1 MEYLVT
7 YGWALLALVFVI
19 ALLIGTG
26 VFSLNNFST
35 AECTFQPDLPCS
47 SFIIYR
53 ETSQLNGQPQTVLE
67 FNISNSLGFPIN
79 ITNMTYSVTGW
90 GGPGVIV
97 VDGSPATPISLSS
110 GSYAAF
116 SFNFT
121 GPSQPSVRDFKTIYA
136 QLTYYNCK
144 NPANCTGPYV
154 TSGRISSSVEQG
166 Q

>member
-53 ETSQLNGQPQTVLE
+53 ETGPNGQPQTALE

-90 GGPGVIV
+90 GGPGVRV
-97 VDGSPATPISLSS
+97 VDGSPATPVHLSS

-116 SFNFT
+116 SYNFT

-144 NPANCTGPYV
+144 VPANCTGPYV
-154 TSGRISSSVEQG
+154 TSGRISSPVEQG